1 MNMDSLSI
9 IHRIALK
16 ASAWQ
21 KAQEGGYVVTKK
33 AERVPEVNELRQEIK
48 SLGVGE
54 LDYFSEGLDCI
65 QYAQAPRAAI
75 VLGWTG
81 FIDLL
86 QNKIGKDNYDSLNTI
101 LKTAFHGVYKKKSQ
115 IATKQDLCDL
125 FDDAV
130 LLEAGKKLGF
140 FDKHVYTQLNA
151 MRDER
156 NNCAHVQEYAVTV
169 RIALGFYAKLI
180 RFLPYTL

>member
-1 MNMDSLSI
+1 MDSLFLAKN
-9 IHRIALK
+9 IASK
-16 ASAWQ
+16 ISAWR
-21 KAQEGGYVVTKK
+21 KAQEDAYVVIRR
-33 AERVPEVNELRQEIK
+33 AERVPEVSELRQEIR
-48 SLGVGE
+48 SLGIVE
-54 LDYFSEGLDCI
+54 LNYFAEGLDCI

-86 QNKIGKDNYDSLNTI
+86 QKKIGKDNCSALNSI
-101 LKTAFHGVYKKKSQ
+101 LKTSFPGVYKKSSSV
-115 IATKQDLCDL
+115 TCNNDLCKF
-125 FDDAV
+125 FDDA
-130 LLEAGKKLGF
+130 LLIEAGRKLGF
-140 FDKHVYTQLNA
+140 YDKHIHTQLNA

-180 RFLPYTL
+180 QFLPYTL